1 MPEHP
6 QGGAGAEAA
15 NPTRNVLSYEENS
28 SALAAISRIV
38 SLWLDRRR
46 RRQALRD
53 LAERNNYLLA
63 DIGLTQEEALREAAK
78 PFWRP

>member
-1 MPEHP
+1 
-6 QGGAGAEAA
+6 
-15 NPTRNVLSYEENS
+15 
-28 SALAAISRIV
+28 LAVISLTV

-53 LAERNNYLLA
+53 LAGRTHLLA
-63 DIGLTQEEALREAAK
+63 DIGLSQEEALREAAK